1 MGTSTLP
8 RYVLGAA
15 ILIILLIFAVKLIP
29 THKTKSTT
37 HPAAKQVAENECA
50 QQIYT
55 KYVKDKFALLQSR
68 GNVPS
73 VDDIITERR
82 LEEQFCLQ
90 FIRCFQT
97 AQTTDTSL
105 SDMDN
110 AVKFNICLRDEA
122 LEDYDAVSREDTNED
137 DNSRNDE

>member
-1 MGTSTLP
+1 MRTSTLP

-15 ILIILLIFAVKLIP
+15 ILVILLIFAVKLVP
-29 THKTKSTT
+29 THKAK
-37 HPAAKQVAENECA
+37 PATNPTAKQVAENECA

-55 KYVKDKFALLQSR
+55 KYVKDKFALSQSR
-68 GNVPS
+68 GDALFPS
-73 VDDIITERR
+73 VDEIITERR

-97 AQTTDTSL
+97 APTTD
-105 SDMDN
+105 SDTDN
-110 AVKFNICLRDEA
+110 AVKFHICLRDEA

-137 DNSRNDE
+137 DAQ

>member
-55 KYVKDKFALLQSR
+55 KYVKDKFAAFAIARQCAFGGR
-68 GNVPS
+68 HNYGTP
-73 VDDIITERR
+73 T
-82 LEEQFCLQ
+82 
-90 FIRCFQT
+90 
-97 AQTTDTSL
+97 
-105 SDMDN
+105 
-110 AVKFNICLRDEA
+110 
-122 LEDYDAVSREDTNED
+122 
-137 DNSRNDE
+137 